1 MFRLSEKKFFKG
13 LGHAIR
19 YYRHHLTQIHCKVRN
34 YTWDYS
40 HAKMF
45 WLNIYGLILI
55 LLIVCFFFY
64 CSLMFCVRCRESHL
78 LRRDSP
84 QHHITCNS
92 LLCLICLH
100 RDRVNTICWIL
111 TTIHYLEVHFLQIL
125 ITIWVKFHKVFFHD
139 FLFGIFIQCLFFY
152 DSHE

>member
-1 MFRLSEKKFFKG
+1 MTFHSFHLSDDPPLRFYEVYFLNCSSRDLRESCRLLFLLS
-13 LGHAIR
+13 
-19 YYRHHLTQIHCKVRN
+19 YVVQIYMKLFTRQNVLLIS
-34 YTWDYS
+34 YV
-40 HAKMF
+40 
-45 WLNIYGLILI
+45 LILI

-125 ITIWVKFHKVFFHD
+125 ITI
-139 FLFGIFIQCLFFY
+139 
-152 DSHE
+152 